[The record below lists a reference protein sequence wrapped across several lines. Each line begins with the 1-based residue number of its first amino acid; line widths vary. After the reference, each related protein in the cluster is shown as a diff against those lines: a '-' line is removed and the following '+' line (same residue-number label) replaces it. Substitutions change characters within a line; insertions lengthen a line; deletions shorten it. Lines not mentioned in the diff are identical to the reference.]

1 MARIIVREI
10 LKSKGVSIK
19 ELAFRMGISPSAV
32 SQLLA
37 NEYPS
42 MQVLERIAKAI
53 DVDIL
58 DFFAQRYSYL
68 NGYVETGGEI
78 YPVRSREQFME
89 VTNKVDGIVHIPS
102 FKNQEDYKN
111 TIREFLSNAIDSGK
125 SDALMARY
133 NLKEIFTLTY
143 DANSEKISLTLCISD
158 GEIKFKI
165 FDTAIIKVADNFNN
179 SEMNSLL
186 EAILSEIEAIEN
198 EGHNE

>member
-102 FKNQEDYKN
+102 FKNQADYKN

-165 FDTAIIKVADNFNN
+165 FDTAIIKVADNFSN

-186 EAILSEIEAIEN
+186 EAILSEIEDVDKEDN
-198 EGHNE
+198 HD

>member
-78 YPVRSREQFME
+78 YPVRSREQFMD

-186 EAILSEIEAIEN
+186 EAILSEIEDVDKEDN
-198 EGHNE
+198 HE

>member
-78 YPVRSREQFME
+78 YPVRSREQFMD

-133 NLKEIFTLTY
+133 NLRMIFTISYDAQSNRFSLVLCYDNGEIRFKILDTNDYKSGEIFT
-143 DANSEKISLTLCISD
+143 TL
-158 GEIKFKI
+158 
-165 FDTAIIKVADNFNN
+165 
-179 SEMNSLL
+179 EMGTML
-186 EAILSEIEAIEN
+186 EVILSEIEQIETQL
-198 EGHNE
+198 ES

>member
-78 YPVRSREQFME
+78 YPVRSREQFMD
-89 VTNKVDGIVHIPS
+89 VTNKMESCISHRSKI
-102 FKNQEDYKN
+102 KK
-111 TIREFLSNAIDSGK
+111 TIR
-125 SDALMARY
+125 
-133 NLKEIFTLTY
+133 T
-143 DANSEKISLTLCISD
+143 
-158 GEIKFKI
+158 
-165 FDTAIIKVADNFNN
+165 
-179 SEMNSLL
+179 LL
-186 EAILSEIEAIEN
+186 EN
-198 EGHNE
+198 FCRMQ

>member
-78 YPVRSREQFME
+78 YPVRSREQFMD

-179 SEMNSLL
+179 SEMKSLL
-186 EAILSEIEAIEN
+186 EAILSEIEDVDKEDN
-198 EGHNE
+198 HE

>member
-78 YPVRSREQFME
+78 YPVRSREQFMD

-186 EAILSEIEAIEN
+186 EAILSEIEDVDKEDN
-198 EGHNE
+198 YD

>member
-165 FDTAIIKVADNFNN
+165 FDTAIIKVVDNFSN

-186 EAILSEIEAIEN
+186 EAILSEIEDVDKEDN
-198 EGHNE
+198 HD

>member
-78 YPVRSREQFME
+78 YPVRSREQFMD

-111 TIREFLSNAIDSGK
+111 TIREFLLNAIDSGK

-165 FDTAIIKVADNFNN
+165 FDTAIIKVVDNFNN
-179 SEMNSLL
+179 SEINSLL
-186 EAILSEIEAIEN
+186 EAILSEIEDVDKEDN
-198 EGHNE
+198 HE

>member
-78 YPVRSREQFME
+78 YPVRSREQFMD

-186 EAILSEIEAIEN
+186 EAILSEIEDVDKEDN
-198 EGHNE
+198 HD

>member
-165 FDTAIIKVADNFNN
+165 FDTAIIKVADNFSN

-186 EAILSEIEAIEN
+186 EAILSEIEDVDKEDN
-198 EGHNE
+198 HD

>member
-78 YPVRSREQFME
+78 YPVRSREQFMD

-133 NLKEIFTLTY
+133 NLRMIFTISYDAQSNRFSLVLCYDNGEIRFKILDTNDYKAGEIFT
-143 DANSEKISLTLCISD
+143 TL
-158 GEIKFKI
+158 
-165 FDTAIIKVADNFNN
+165 
-179 SEMNSLL
+179 EMGIML
-186 EAILSEIEAIEN
+186 EVILSEIEQIEA
-198 EGHNE
+198 

>member
-78 YPVRSREQFME
+78 YPVRSREQFMD

-165 FDTAIIKVADNFNN
+165 FDTAIIKVADNFND

-186 EAILSEIEAIEN
+186 EAILSEIEDVDKEDN
-198 EGHNE
+198 HE

>member
-102 FKNQEDYKN
+102 FKNQADYKN
-111 TIREFLSNAIDSGK
+111 IIREFLSNAIDSGK

-165 FDTAIIKVADNFNN
+165 FDTAIIKVADNFSN

-186 EAILSEIEAIEN
+186 EAILSEIEDVDKEDN
-198 EGHNE
+198 HD

>member
-78 YPVRSREQFME
+78 YPVRSREQFMD

-125 SDALMARY
+125 SDALMERY
-133 NLKEIFTLTY
+133 NLRMIFTISYDAQSNRFSLVLCYDNGEIRFKILDTNDYKSGEIFT
-143 DANSEKISLTLCISD
+143 TL
-158 GEIKFKI
+158 
-165 FDTAIIKVADNFNN
+165 
-179 SEMNSLL
+179 EMGTML
-186 EAILSEIEAIEN
+186 EVILSEIEQIETQL
-198 EGHNE
+198 ES